1 MSAMQYIAKEDL
13 EDLKRLKKSLHD
25 DHIQV
30 TCIGLY
36 NAGKS
41 KLLDCLIDDI
51 DLQTFKVSDS
61 RETVENKLVTIGNIT
76 FVDTPG
82 LNVNDDDNHT
92 ALEAVVTSDLNLFV
106 HNVNNGELDRYEND
120 FFGMIA
126 QKQISDRA
134 DFIEKTI
141 FVLTRIDEIGNQQD
155 IQSNIA
161 RIKEQIKM
169 HFEADTDIS
178 IISVSSND
186 YIDGKNENEEE
197 LIEESNIL
205 SLKNMIEMR
214 IDDMQSTSRATKEI
228 KISEKTKQ
236 MVLNLGYTLEMKKME
251 LVKIQKAQQDKEN
264 SIREDLNLINQTLS
278 AKYQKLER

>member
-1 MSAMQYIAKEDL
+1 MLAKQYIAKEDL
-13 EDLKRLKKSLHD
+13 EDLKRLKKSLLD
-25 DHIQV
+25 DHMRV

-82 LNVNDDDNHT
+82 LNVNDDDNNT

-106 HNVNNGELDRYEND
+106 HNVNNGELDRYENS
-120 FFGMIA
+120 FFEMIA
-126 QKQISDRA
+126 QKQSSDRA

-141 FVLTRIDEIGNQQD
+141 FALTRIDEIGDERD
-155 IQSNIA
+155 IRSNIA
-161 RIKEQIKM
+161 RIKEQIKN

-178 IISVSSND
+178 IISVSSNS

-205 SLKNMIEMR
+205 GLKNMIEMR
-214 IDDMQSTSRATKEI
+214 IDDMQSTYRATKEI
-228 KISEKTKQ
+228 RIRKKTYQIIS
-236 MVLNLGYTLEMKKME
+236 NLSFTLDLKKKE
-251 LVKIQKAQQDKEN
+251 LIEIQTAQQKREN